1 MYKLVAIDLDGTLL
15 TDDLMISPNTVT
27 AIQRAAE
34 AGTIV
39 TIATG
44 RMFSSAKLIALQLN
58 LNVPLITYQGALI
71 KDVNEKQVVYERT
84 VPPHIAQKL
93 IEISRD
99 KNLHLQLYQDDI
111 LYSAVENDK
120 LIAYAEAVKVP
131 YRIEPDLI
139 KLAEKG
145 VTKLLF
151 IEEPHVLDQLQ
162 GELQSLIGDSA
173 HIAKSKKHYLEITH
187 PEANKGNALLFLANM
202 LGIERTEIIGIGDNY
217 NDIELIAAAGLGVAM
232 GNAVKE
238 IKDLADYT
246 TFSNNEEGVL
256 HVLEKFVLE
265 PASVLKDEEQ
275 KNPDSLPMG

>member
-1 MYKLVAIDLDGTLL
+1 MYKMVAIDLDGTLL
-15 TDDLMISPNTVT
+15 TDDLKISRDTVT
-27 AIQRAAE
+27 AIQKAVE
-34 AGTIV
+34 AGVVV

-44 RMFSSAKLIALQLN
+44 RMFSSAKLIALQMN

-71 KDVNEKQVVYERT
+71 KDVNEKEVWYERT
-84 VPPHIAQKL
+84 VPPAIAQKL
-93 IEISRD
+93 IEISRE
-99 KNLHLQLYQDDI
+99 KKLHLQIYQDDI

-120 LIAYAEAVKVP
+120 LVAYAEAVKVP

-139 KLAEKG
+139 KLAQKG

-151 IEEPHVLDQLQ
+151 IEEPHVLDHLQ
-162 GELQSLIGDSA
+162 NELQTLFGASA

-187 PEANKGNALLFLANM
+187 PEANKGSALLYLANK

-238 IKDLADYT
+238 VKDMADYT
-246 TFSNNEEGVL
+246 TLTNNEEGVL
-256 HVLEKFVLE
+256 HVIEKFILE
-265 PASVLKDEEQ
+265 PGSTFDDQKEINSV
-275 KNPDSLPMG
+275 SLPMT